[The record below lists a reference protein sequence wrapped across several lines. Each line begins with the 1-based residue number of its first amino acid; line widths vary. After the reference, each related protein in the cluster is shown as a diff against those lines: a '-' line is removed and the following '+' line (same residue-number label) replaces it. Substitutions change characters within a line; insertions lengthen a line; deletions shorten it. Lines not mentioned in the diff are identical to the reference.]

1 MDIVFKKLDLLEFVG
16 SFREFFARD
25 KEIFLEGDYK
35 VHFRYIEELKKLDFV
50 APKKTSNIDTE
61 LLLLSK
67 GAVLSLSSI
76 YEIVKIVSYF
86 DYLKSKEC
94 EGKLKEWFLKIDID
108 SDIKELFSAFD
119 KDGELKDSFD
129 EKLDSLGKIE
139 KNIKSDI
146 SRELNRSISSS
157 KLQPYLV
164 DRQIHFVNKEE
175 CLLLRSGFSSA
186 IKGRVIER
194 SASGFFYLLP
204 ESVYALKKKE
214 DDVLA
219 KKQQLLYEI
228 QKSISSMLSKK
239 LPYLKF
245 INREFDRFDH
255 YQARHFFAKV
265 NELKIILPQKSKTFR
280 LKKFKHPCINDPKP
294 LDFEFDKSILLI
306 TGANAGG
313 KTIFLKSLLSAALM
327 SKYLIPMSI
336 DEDSIIPFFKKIYPI
351 IDDPQ
356 SSKNDLS
363 TFAGRIRE
371 FSELFKDR
379 EFIAGV
385 DEIELGTDSDEAA
398 SLFKAV
404 LDELVKKDV
413 KIVITTH
420 HKRLAALMSG
430 NKESELAAA
439 IFDEDRQAPTFEFLK
454 GTIGK
459 SYAFETALRFGI
471 PYSTVSEARKIHGE
485 DKERLN
491 DLIQNSFELEKELKT
506 KIEKASS
513 ELEKAE
519 NIKRSAKEELDR
531 VVAEKKALLGRL
543 ESEYQEAISK
553 AKEAAKKES
562 KEDIHRA
569 LNTSFKKYK
578 KVKIDEPIKSEELK
592 VGDNIKYRG
601 KNAQIISL
609 SKKKANILV
618 EGLKMSVPK
627 EEVSLSGANTP
638 KQSSKVH
645 FEAYR
650 GKSSN
655 VSLDLH
661 GLRSEEALEKL
672 DIFLSDALIAGYD
685 EVLIYHGIGTG
696 KLSYAVKNFLES
708 HPKVVEF
715 SDAPIKMGG
724 YGAKIV
730 KF

>member
-1 MDIVFKKLDLLEFVG
+1 MDVVFKKLDLLEYID
-16 SFREFFARD
+16 SFREFFARSKD
-25 KEIFLEGDYK
+25 VFLEGDYK
-35 VHFRYIEELKKLDFV
+35 VHYRYIMELKKLDFV
-50 APKKTSNIDTE
+50 PPKKIANIENE

-94 EGKLKEWFLKIDID
+94 EGKLKEWFAKIEID
-108 SDIKELFSAFD
+108 SEIKELSRAFD

-129 EKLDSLGKIE
+129 DRLASLNKIE

-146 SRELNRSISSS
+146 SQELHRSISSS

-175 CLLLRSGFSSA
+175 CLLLRSGFGA
-186 IKGRVIER
+186 TIKGRVLER
-194 SASGFFYLLP
+194 SAGGFFYLLP
-204 ESVYALKKKE
+204 ESVYALKRKE
-214 DDVLA
+214 DDITS
-219 KKQQLLYEI
+219 KKEQLLYEI
-228 QKSISSMLSKK
+228 QKNISSTLSKK

-245 INREFDRFDH
+245 VNREFDRFDH
-255 YQARHFFAKV
+255 YQARHFFAKA
-265 NELKIILPQKSKTFR
+265 NELNILLPQKSKTFR

-294 LDFEFDKSILLI
+294 LDFEFDRSILLI

-313 KTIFLKSLLSAALM
+313 KTIFLKSLLSASLM
-327 SKYLIPMSI
+327 AKYLIPMSI

-356 SSKNDLS
+356 NSKNDLS

-379 EFIAGV
+379 GFIAGV

-398 SLFKAV
+398 ALFKAV
-404 LDELVKKDV
+404 LDELITRDV

-430 NKESELAAA
+430 SKESELAAA
-439 IFDEDRQAPTFEFLK
+439 IFDEERQAPTFEFLK

-471 PYSTVSEARKIHGE
+471 PYSTVNIARQIYGE

-491 DLIQNSFELEKELKT
+491 DLIQNSFELERELKS
-506 KIEKASS
+506 KIAKADE
-513 ELEKAE
+513 ELSRANELKQ
-519 NIKRSAKEELDR
+519 SAKEELDR
-531 VVAEKKALLGRL
+531 VVQEKKALLGRL
-543 ESEYQEAISK
+543 EREYQEAIKK
-553 AKEAAKKES
+553 AKDAAKEGS
-562 KEDIHRA
+562 REDIHRA

-578 KVKIDEPIKSEELK
+578 KVKVDEPIKSEELK
-592 VGDNIKYRG
+592 VGDSVKYRG
-601 KNAQIISL
+601 KSAKIITL
-609 SKKKANILV
+609 SKKKANILI
-618 EGLKMSVPK
+618 EGIKMSVPK
-627 EEVSLSGANTP
+627 EEVSLSSHTP
-638 KQSSKVH
+638 ISKSSKVY
-645 FEAYR
+645 FETYK

-661 GLRSEEALEKL
+661 GLRSEEALERL
-672 DIFLSDALIAGYD
+672 DSFISDSLIAGYD
-685 EVLIYHGIGTG
+685 EVLVYHGIGTG
-696 KLSYAVKNFLES
+696 KLSYAVKNFLEE
-708 HPKVVEF
+708 HPKVIEF

-724 YGAKIV
+724 YGAKLV
-730 KF
+730 KL